1 MTEYKD
7 KRVLYTRQT
16 LKASM
21 LKLLEKLPLEKITVK
36 GLCEFAGINRSTFYA
51 HYNEPKDILNE
62 LTWEVIS
69 QLKRHL
75 NENDYLNPT
84 QDTKRAMTELLTYI
98 EQNQVTFKILLYA
111 EYDHDL
117 FEAILLMAQDQIV
130 SASSRYAHLS
140 EREQQYIKHFAV
152 SGTLSVLKAWLE
164 DHCPESPKVIAEL
177 IASLLY
183 H

>member
-140 EREQQYIKHFAV
+140 EREQKYIKHFAV